1 MANWSAIVNEVKAAG
16 SVSDLIRRKYLAQ
29 LHRLTGR
36 NVILYYSGWLQR
48 IGNAGDSPMRLMIH
62 DTDMSG
68 FMSVVPGLDRD
79 LGLDLLLQT
88 PGGDMAA
95 TETLVVYLRQSFGT
109 DIRVIIPQIAMS
121 AGTVI
126 SCAAKEIVMGAHSNL
141 GPFDPQIGPIAAH
154 AVTEEFER
162 AGREMSEDA
171 SKAML
176 WQPILQKYDIGL
188 VTKAERA
195 IEMADIVV
203 RDSLQSGMF
212 AGEPDAEA
220 RAEQVVESLGSY
232 AVTKMHA
239 RHVDRPKARA
249 IGLKITDLE
258 DDPDLEE
265 AVLSLHF
272 ACLVTFELTNAIKI
286 IENHA
291 GTAVVAMAER

>member
-1 MANWSAIVNEVKAAG
+1 
-16 SVSDLIRRKYLAQ
+16 
-29 LHRLTGR
+29 
-36 NVILYYSGWLQR
+36 
-48 IGNAGDSPMRLMIH
+48 MRLMIH
-62 DTDMSG
+62 DSDMSG
-68 FMSVVPGLDRD
+68 FMSVMHGLDRD

-95 TETLVVYLRQSFGT
+95 TESLVVYLRQTFGT
-109 DIRVIIPQIAMS
+109 DIRVIVPQIAMS

-126 SCAAKEIVMGAHSNL
+126 ACAAREIVMGAHSNL
-141 GPFDPQIGPIAAH
+141 GPFDPQIGPLAAH
-154 AVTEEFER
+154 AVKEELER

-188 VTKAERA
+188 VSKAERA

-203 RDSLQSGMF
+203 RDSLLTGMF

-220 RAEQVVESLGSY
+220 CAEHVVESLGSY
-232 AVTKMHA
+232 AATKMHA
-239 RHVDRPKARA
+239 RHVDRPKAQA

-272 ACLVTFELTNAIKI
+272 ACVVTFELTNAVKI
-286 IENHA
+286 IENHL
-291 GTAVVAMAER
+291 GTAVVSLAER